1 MHMFSILLATGNYKT
16 IHVKMSDSIKNS
28 GKPLSWEPS
37 LAHITAFFLDLVWP
51 TCGQLAKCGFR
62 YAPGWALSEMFIM
75 IFFFFLQQHVGVI
88 ISHYGFLFF
97 VWTWESKFY
106 FPQVGS
112 PPIAKRPGGRVSP
125 NVSCLDE
132 KVVVLMLLY
141 SLEEVGLSVLQICS
155 LHNVIERLHIF
166 FVCLNWGWF
175 MK

>member
-75 IFFFFLQQHVGVI
+75 IFFFFSSAACWCNHLPLWVFVFCLNMGKQILLSTGGESTYSQKARGEGLTKCVLLGWEGCGPHVT
-88 ISHYGFLFF
+88 LF
-97 VWTWESKFY
+97 
-106 FPQVGS
+106 
-112 PPIAKRPGGRVSP
+112 IRGGRAVSFT
-125 NVSCLDE
+125 NLF
-132 KVVVLMLLY
+132 
-141 SLEEVGLSVLQICS
+141 IA
-155 LHNVIERLHIF
+155 
-166 FVCLNWGWF
+166 
-175 MK
+175 